1 MAGETLI
8 VALAGVNREEGKN
21 DEEANENNQNDSHS
35 FADCLLERV
44 HLRRTGNSGSSGL
57 GGGERDVG
65 EENGMDKEAGE
76 DMSAAEGWRGHLEK
90 EQETERNR
98 ERDRDKQHV
107 ELRPVWK
114 LGDIIL

>member
-1 MAGETLI
+1 M
-8 VALAGVNREEGKN
+8 
-21 DEEANENNQNDSHS
+21 
-35 FADCLLERV
+35 
-44 HLRRTGNSGSSGL
+44 
-57 GGGERDVG
+57 G